1 MSVVDNVDYMSLF
14 KKPHALNVDVPI
26 DSKYEDKSVLKDKND
41 EFEDSVLIEEKLM
54 KSKTTRFGKNYFCN
68 LKNSA
73 VAQEKIFNNY
83 KIISNSNP
91 KINILIENEF
101 SLANEYWKA
110 LSLCHECIIN
120 ENNEIAGV
128 RQDDIE

>member
-1 MSVVDNVDYMSLF
+1 MVDYIFTDKTGTLTLNKMDF
-14 KKPHALNVDVPI
+14 KYCIIGNSCYKY
-26 DSKYEDKSVLKDKND
+26 SKYEDKSVLKDKND

-91 KINILIENEF
+91 KINILIEMNF
-101 SLANEYWKA
+101 L
-110 LSLCHECIIN
+110 
-120 ENNEIAGV
+120 
-128 RQDDIE
+128 